1 MKNSQ
6 FVLVVKFI
14 VSLFTNLKGTSF
26 VGIREYQSSTTGEVA
41 NHVVIANAS
50 YGNAV
55 EEDLKK
61 LENATL
67 SDINTISEKGFAP
80 ELVTTAI
87 NKLAEAFRK
96 NMNPDTQSAQSKGQQ
111 DAYITISPSIKL
123 HIESGKIH
131 IFAQHHSKQVL
142 VEGEYKSVNS
152 RELTLCQNAV
162 KKHFNFRTAKFRNFI
177 VDKDNLCQVMIKG
190 NEVTF

>member
-1 MKNSQ
+1 MKNS
-6 FVLVVKFI
+6 FEKLVKMIF
-14 VSLFTNLKGTSF
+14 SLFSNINGTSF
-26 VGIREYQSSTTGEVA
+26 VGIREYKSSTTGEVA

-55 EEDLKK
+55 EADLKK
-61 LENATL
+61 LENVTD
-67 SDINTISEKGFAP
+67 SDIQAISEKGFST
-80 ELVTTAI
+80 ELIRTAI
-87 NKLAEAFRK
+87 NKLADSFRK
-96 NMNPDTQSAQSKGQQ
+96 NMNEETQSNQSKGQS
-111 DAYITISPSIKL
+111 DAYVTISPSIKL
-123 HIESGKIH
+123 HVESGKIH

-152 RELTLCQNAV
+152 RELTLGQNAV

-177 VDKDNLCQVMIKG
+177 IDKDNLCQVKING